1 MNKQIVVDFDE
12 KRIILGAA
20 FSEKAKFPGSKEYIT
35 LQGVRHDFPDFTVV
49 VRTIKKP
56 TRKESYKG
64 LHYPYME
71 RYIAGHD
78 PDGSIRKEYDKL
90 RLLLSATPSDSPL
103 SSRGSSILTP
113 RSRNTV
119 CWKRQRTRLL
129 LRELWIWQRREPLY
143 SLRLRHNKLN
153 TV

>member
-1 MNKQIVVDFDE
+1 MNKHIVVDFDE
-12 KRIILGAA
+12 KRIVLGAA
-20 FSEKAKFPGSKEYIT
+20 FSEKAKFPGSKEYID

-64 LHYPYME
+64 LRYPYME

-90 RLLLSATPSDSPL
+90 RLLAECH
-103 SSRGSSILTP
+103 SIRFPHIKAWFLQTYPEVKKYGVLEIPEDKIAARTLDMAEKKTTAQP
-113 RSRNTV
+113 RV
-119 CWKRQRTRLL
+119 AA
-129 LRELWIWQRREPLY
+129 
-143 SLRLRHNKLN
+143 
-153 TV
+153 

>member
-1 MNKQIVVDFDE
+1 MNTHIVVDFDE
-12 KRIILGAA
+12 KRIVLGAA
-20 FSEKAKFPGSKEYIT
+20 FSEKAKFPGSKEYID

-64 LHYPYME
+64 LRYPYME

-90 RLLLSATPSDSPL
+90 RLLAECH
-103 SSRGSSILTP
+103 SIRFPHIKAWFLQTYP
-113 RSRNTV
+113 EV
-119 CWKRQRTRLL
+119 KKYGVLEIPEDKIAARTLDMA
-129 LRELWIWQRREPLY
+129 EKKTTAQPI
-143 SLRLRHNKLN
+143 
-153 TV
+153 VAA